1 MALAN
6 NTTRGSIV
14 LAGDLT
20 GNANAPELRPTG
32 VVPGSYASC
41 DIVVDSKGRI
51 VHTQPAGTN
60 VAGYSVKGVVQ
71 VSQSTGL
78 TLSGGDLYGA
88 LGTNTTEG
96 VIKSGNATN
105 VTISAGSIDV
115 GSNIPLTISLNVF
128 TKSIRNAYAS
138 SSGVSLT
145 PSFQNTSI
153 YNFSSGATLPIV
165 NNPSTYVDG
174 DEFTITTTTTA
185 AGSNPQSVAGYQI
198 VDVGS
203 NKTTGSATGLGTLNY
218 YGYQFVNVGG
228 SKTTG
233 SATGL
238 DSTQDSNGSQV
249 VNVGSNKVA
258 GSATG
263 LSTTA
268 ATSGYFTYPYS
279 PALTAATTCPAA
291 FYSKVITI
299 DGVNHTITGNG
310 QTTVGALLTYLNTQM
325 SSYATIAIVAG
336 NLVVTSKTTGSSSSA
351 DCLEYPS
358 PNLFDQIPGLA
369 GGRVSVAGT
378 DAAVYSCEITIDG
391 TLRSFNIP
399 AGPTIGTYTG
409 LMAALTSAVGSY
421 ASFGIVS
428 GNLRVSS
435 NTIGTSSTVSIGTSS
450 VFTNLTGYTSYA
462 SAISGTAATVYTATV
477 QWNGGTTSTVSIK
490 GSAAQTYA
498 NLINEI
504 NTDIGANGTASMSSG
519 NLKIT
524 SALGGNGSAVL
535 ITNTN
540 LFNVLTGYVSIPA
553 AVPGASYLANITVNG
568 TLYVVDCGYFAI
580 PLYSDLITTI
590 NAILGSSGSA
600 SMVNGNLVVT
610 SSTTGAGSTVSI
622 LPTNLFTSLTNY
634 GGVRTAIPGS
644 TQYDYVTT
652 FGNMYKFSNTAPHS
666 QTQTFSGIVN
676 NNKCYCTYQQ

>member
-1 MALAN
+1 MALATN
-6 NTTRGSIV
+6 STPGSIV

-32 VVPGSYASC
+32 VVPGTYASY

-238 DSTQDSNGSQV
+238 DSTQDSNGSQT

-279 PALTAATTCPAA
+279 PALTEATTCPAA

-299 DGVNHTITGNG
+299 DGVKHTITGNG

-358 PNLFDQIPGLA
+358 PNLFDQIPGIA
-369 GGRVSVAGT
+369 GGRVPVTGT
-378 DAAVYSCEITIDG
+378 AAAVYSCNITIDG

-553 AVPGASYLANITVNG
+553 AVPGASYLANISVNG
-568 TLYVVDCGYFAI
+568 TLYAVDCGYFAI
-580 PLYSDLITTI
+580 PRYSDLITVI
-590 NAILGSSGSA
+590 NGILGVAGAASISG
-600 SMVNGNLVVT
+600 GNLVIT
-610 SSTTGAGSTVSI
+610 SATSGAGSTVSI
-622 LPTNLFTSLTNY
+622 LPTNLFTLLTNY

-652 FGNMYKFSNTAPHS
+652 FGNMYKFSNAAPHS